1 MKLVKGL
8 QDQSSYFVHNT
19 LILSCS
25 FEVPLGPSGLFPS
38 YLTNILL
45 PHFAL
50 PLPTACKV
58 LSVQISFC
66 SRDDSLGGA
75 LRHVLDF
82 PEFLNDRPLVPT
94 SHTGP
99 TEVGVLWPLTS
110 CVTLGSSSR
119 SCSFL
124 VCLASVVCCLVC
136 PSHFCV
142 LLPLVWVPLGILL
155 THSTWS

>member
-8 QDQSSYFVHNT
+8 QEQSSYFVHNT
-19 LILSCS
+19 LIFSCS

-38 YLTNILL
+38 YLITILL

-50 PLPTACKV
+50 LLSPSCKI

-66 SRDDSLGGA
+66 SRDDSLGGT

-82 PEFLNDRPLVPT
+82 PEILNNRLPVPT
-94 SHTGP
+94 SHIGP

-110 CVTLGSSSR
+110 CVTLGSSFR

-124 VCLASVVCCLVC
+124 VCLDSVVCCLVC

-142 LLPLVWVPLGILL
+142 LLPLVWVPLGILF